1 MRKWLARK
9 LNRKQGQQGG
19 PTGKQRALFNALL
32 AVAVLF
38 AAIVAPALSTTS
50 TPSQSVSE
58 TGVRGSAAARG
69 CGDGLWRH
77 VYNPTRLLV
86 KDNCMTVTG
95 VIVDATAKRFPDGV
109 VHAADGDAHGWLKVD
124 PPFAHLVDSGDVS
137 YQGGNLVFEV
147 ICHFAT
153 AQASAKP
160 ACAGFNDHTTI
171 PPVGSHVAVTG
182 SLVHDTQRSGI
193 GWNEIHPVSSIKVQ

>member
-1 MRKWLARK
+1 MRKSLARK
-9 LNRKQGQQGG
+9 LNREQGARA
-19 PTGKQRALFNALL
+19 GKQRALFNAVLP
-32 AVAVLF
+32 VGVLF
-38 AAIVAPALSTTS
+38 AAIIAPALSTPS
-50 TPSQSVSE
+50 TLSQSVSE
-58 TGVRGSAAARG
+58 TGVRGSAAVRG
-69 CGDGLWRH
+69 CGDGLWKH
-77 VYNPTRLLV
+77 VFNPTRLLV
-86 KDNCMTVTG
+86 KDDCMTVTG

-137 YQGGNLVFEV
+137 YQSGNLVFEV
-147 ICHFAT
+147 VCHFAT

-160 ACAGFNDHTTI
+160 ACAGFNDHTII

-182 SLVHDTQRSGI
+182 SLVHDTQPSGI